1 MKISDMF
8 PRKYATGEDLQGK
21 ALMLTIAAVK
31 AEKMTP
37 QPGSPPVD
45 KYVIYF
51 QEAKKGIVL
60 NRTLAQQIAS
70 IHGPETDD
78 WTGKRI
84 TIYPVPMTV
93 AGKHRIAIRAR
104 AAQDGEKTPPPSMQ
118 EENEEETDD

>member
-1 MKISDMF
+1 MKISEMF

-45 KYVIYF
+45 KYVLYF

-60 NRTLAQQIAS
+60 NRTLAEQIAE
-70 IHGPETDD
+70 IHGQETDD
-78 WTGKRI
+78 WIGKRI

-104 AAQDGEKTPPPSMQ
+104 AAHDGEKTPPPTMQ
-118 EENEEETDD
+118 EGEEEGED